1 MAPTAR
7 VGLKRRDTRNCLFS
21 PMGWMSHKG
30 RNHET
35 RLLRGAPVGDR
46 FGLPVCDCIGCKNEA
61 TNEAVPLS

>member
-1 MAPTAR
+1 
-7 VGLKRRDTRNCLFS
+7 
-21 PMGWMSHKG
+21 MGWMSHKG